1 MFYELGYI
9 PNKTKC
15 QNHDS
20 KKTRAGLDKTLNKKS
35 SLIHVNARESFYIT
49 VSILFLAYSYM

>member
-9 PNKTKC
+9 PNKTEC

-20 KKTRAGLDKTLNKKS
+20 KKTRAGLDKTLYKKL
-35 SLIHVNARESFYIT
+35 SLFQVNSRESFYIT
-49 VSILFLAYSYM
+49 VSILFLAYSCM